1 MSDQEQIQEEVNE
14 TVNATTEST
23 NNASEAP
30 TVNWAE
36 ERSALVKERDEY
48 LDQWKRSA
56 AEFIN
61 YKKREERLRMD
72 RERSANQ
79 RVLKKLLPLLDDFR
93 RAVQHRPEE
102 LVENEWVNGMLAIE
116 RKLWTV
122 LEQEGVS
129 AIPADEGMEF
139 DPNIHEALISQE
151 KEGTEA
157 GQILS
162 ELERGYKQG
171 ETVLRPARVIVSR

>member
-1 MSDQEQIQEEVNE
+1 MNEQEQVQEEMNE
-14 TVNATTEST
+14 TVSETTETTPSGD
-23 NNASEAP
+23 AP

-36 ERSALVKERDEY
+36 ERVALQKERDEY

-61 YKKREERLRMD
+61 YKKREERLRIE

-116 RKLWTV
+116 RKLWMV
-122 LEQEGVS
+122 LEQEGVTV
-129 AIPADEGMEF
+129 IPADEGMEF

-151 KEGTEA
+151 KEGMEA
-157 GQILS
+157 GFILS

-171 ETVLRPARVIVSR
+171 DIVLRPARVIVSR

>member
-1 MSDQEQIQEEVNE
+1 MSEQEQVQEEIKE
-14 TVNATTEST
+14 TPENSGTPGET
-23 NNASEAP
+23 P
-30 TVNWAE
+30 TVNWAD
-36 ERSALVKERDEY
+36 ERDALVKERDEY

-61 YKKREERLRMD
+61 YKKREERLRLE

-122 LEQEGVS
+122 LEQEGVTPID
-129 AIPADEGMEF
+129 AETGTEF
-139 DPNIHEALISQE
+139 DPNVHDALISQE
-151 KEGTEA
+151 QEGVEA

-162 ELERGYKQG
+162 ELERGYKHG
-171 ETVLRPARVIVSR
+171 DSILRPARVIVSR

>member
-1 MSDQEQIQEEVNE
+1 MSEQEQIQEEVNE
-14 TVNATTEST
+14 NPSD
-23 NNASEAP
+23 AP

-36 ERSALVKERDEY
+36 ERATLVKERDEF

-61 YKKREERLRMD
+61 YKKREERLRLD

-116 RKLWTV
+116 RKLWNV
-122 LEQEGVS
+122 LEQEGVTPI
-129 AIPADEGMEF
+129 AADTGTEF
-139 DPNIHEALISQE
+139 DPNVHEALISQE
-151 KEGTEA
+151 QEGVEA
-157 GQILS
+157 GQIIS
-162 ELERGYKQG
+162 ELERGYKHG
-171 ETVLRPARVIVSR
+171 DSILRPSRVIVSR

>member
-1 MSDQEQIQEEVNE
+1 MSEQEQIQEEVKDTPENG
-14 TVNATTEST
+14 VNP
-23 NNASEAP
+23 SEAP
-30 TVNWAE
+30 TVNWAD
-36 ERSALVKERDEY
+36 ERAALVKERDDY

-61 YKKREERLRMD
+61 YKKREERMRLD

-93 RAVQHRPEE
+93 RGVQHRPEE
-102 LVENEWVNGMLAIE
+102 LVENEWVNGILAIE

-122 LEQEGVS
+122 LEQEGVTPI
-129 AIPADEGMEF
+129 AAETGAEF
-139 DPNIHEALISQE
+139 DPNVHEALISQE
-151 KEGTEA
+151 QEGVEA

-162 ELERGYKQG
+162 ELERGYKHG
-171 ETVLRPARVIVSR
+171 DSILRPSRVIVSR

>member
-1 MSDQEQIQEEVNE
+1 MSEQEQIQEEVNE
-14 TVNATTEST
+14 
-23 NNASEAP
+23 NASEAP
-30 TVNWAE
+30 TVNWGD
-36 ERSALVKERDEY
+36 ERAALVKERDEY

-61 YKKREERLRMD
+61 YKKREERLRLD

-122 LEQEGVS
+122 LEQEGVTT
-129 AIPADEGMEF
+129 IPAETGSDF
-139 DPNIHEALISQE
+139 DPNVHEALISQE
-151 KEGTEA
+151 QEGMEA

-162 ELERGYKQG
+162 ELERGYKHG
-171 ETVLRPARVIVSR
+171 ESVLRPARVIVSR

>member
-1 MSDQEQIQEEVNE
+1 MSEQEQIQEEVN
-14 TVNATTEST
+14 VNPG
-23 NNASEAP
+23 EAP
-30 TVNWAE
+30 TVNWSE
-36 ERSALVKERDEY
+36 ERAALVKERDEY

-61 YKKREERLRMD
+61 YKKREERLRLD

-122 LEQEGVS
+122 LEQEGVTPII
-129 AIPADEGMEF
+129 AETGTEF
-139 DPNIHEALISQE
+139 DPNVHEALISQE
-151 KEGTEA
+151 QEGVEA

-162 ELERGYKQG
+162 ELERGYKHG
-171 ETVLRPARVIVSR
+171 DSVLRPARVIVSR